1 MHTAA
6 VSFTPQVIFQ
16 QMPQLQALETWLLK
30 PWVSH
35 VSPQPCK
42 TTSLICLKTVTF
54 LFKDWYSYGYYIWL
68 SDSPAQMTNYA
79 LASRIKSLL
88 DHWDGARLE
97 FTPVDPQRDIFT
109 ATPVN
114 SNLHIRDL
122 RIRQHQHEKHY
133 ASGSAISHKDNY
145 TYHQPKECTEIT
157 HTRLATI
164 FTSGPKCTRTQTR
177 KHSASWN
184 HPWKGTMETD
194 WQWLWGEY
202 CFHIHIFMLY
212 LDIMNR
218 QNLAPIYKRYNEVK
232 AIASQKQ

>member
-1 MHTAA
+1 MLQHSNFPIQGLIQLPMVTT
-6 VSFTPQVIFQ
+6 SGCLIPQPKWPT
-16 QMPQLQALETWLLK
+16 MPLQAELK
-30 PWVSH
+30 SV
-35 VSPQPCK
+35 
-42 TTSLICLKTVTF
+42 
-54 LFKDWYSYGYYIWL
+54 
-68 SDSPAQMTNYA
+68 
-79 LASRIKSLL
+79 L
-88 DHWDGARLE
+88 DQWDGARLL

-145 TYHQPKECTEIT
+145 TYHQPKECIEIT
-157 HTRLATI
+157 HARLATI
-164 FTSGPKCTRTQTR
+164 FTSGSRCTRTQTC

-184 HPWKGTMETD
+184 NPPKGTMETD
-194 WQWLWGEY
+194 CQWLWGEY
-202 CFHIHIFMLY
+202 CFHIHTFILY

-218 QNLAPIYKRYNEVK
+218 QDLAPIYKRYNEVK